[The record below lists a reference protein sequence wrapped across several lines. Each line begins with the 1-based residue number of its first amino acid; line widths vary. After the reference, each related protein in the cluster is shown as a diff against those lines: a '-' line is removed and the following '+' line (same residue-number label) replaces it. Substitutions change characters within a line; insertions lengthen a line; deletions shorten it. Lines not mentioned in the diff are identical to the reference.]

1 MPRTCV
7 RIAMR
12 AALATVAVLMPP
24 LVAEAAE
31 GRAIAFVHVSVVD
44 VSARTPAAALKRDQT
59 VIVTGRTIE
68 AVGEAARVVVPTG
81 AIVVEAAG
89 RYLIPG
95 LTDMHV
101 HTLIEGR
108 PEFAFPMFVANGVT
122 GVRDMGGSFS
132 ADVVRR
138 MRDDIEAG
146 RMIGPHLLAVPG
158 KILDGP
164 SPGERVAFTTVASAA
179 EGRRLV
185 AAAKAEGRD
194 FVKAYN
200 LLSRESYLAIVAEA
214 KGQHLP
220 VAGHVPFALTAKEV
234 SDIGQRTIEHAADFP
249 ISCSSQEEA
258 LRKRVSSEGATAANS
273 NWARARVEI
282 EASRTYDAAKASA
295 LFATFARN
303 GTWQC
308 PTLVLKEMSAAARLE
323 DLSGDPRLASIP
335 ASMRQRWMETFRD
348 LVAPIGQP
356 AERRLR
362 ADRTVEIVGAM
373 HRAGVRLLAGTDSP
387 PQPFLFPGFALH
399 DELALFVRAGLT
411 PLEALRTATADA
423 AEFLG
428 RSRSAGTVAA
438 GRSADL
444 VLLGANPLE
453 DIRNTRTIQA
463 VVLGGRYLDRSA
475 LDALLARTKTAA
487 GE

>member
-1 MPRTCV
+1 MGLGV
-7 RIAMR
+7 RVLIR
-12 AALATVAVLMPP
+12 ALVATALMSLLSLRADAAETEALAFL
-24 LVAEAAE
+24 
-31 GRAIAFVHVSVVD
+31 HVSVID
-44 VSARTPAAALKRDQT
+44 VSATSAAAALKRDQT
-59 VIVTGRTIE
+59 VIVTGRAIT
-68 AVGEAARVVVPTG
+68 AVGRAGRLPLPPG
-81 AIVVEAAG
+81 ATVIEAAG

-132 ADVVRR
+132 ADLVRR
-138 MRDDIEAG
+138 MREDIEAG
-146 RMIGPHLLAVPG
+146 RMTGPHLLAVPG

-164 SPGERVAFTTVASAA
+164 SPGERVAFEAVASAG

-185 AAAKAEGRD
+185 AAAKSEGRD

-200 LLSRESYLAIVAEA
+200 LLSREAYLAIVDEA
-214 KGQHLP
+214 QRQHLP
-220 VAGHVPFALTAKEV
+220 VAGHVPFALTAREI
-234 SDIGQRTIEHAADFP
+234 SDIGQKTIEHAADLP
-249 ISCSSQEEA
+249 ISCSREEEA
-258 LRKRVSSEGATAANS
+258 LRKRVATEGATAANS

-282 EASRTYDAAKASA
+282 EASRTYDPGKASA

-308 PTLVLKEMSAAARLE
+308 PTLVLKEMSAAARIE

-335 ASMRQRWMETFRD
+335 PSMRKRWMDTFHD
-348 LVAPIGQP
+348 LVAPIGEP

-362 ADRTVEIVGAM
+362 ADRTTEIVGAM
-373 HRAGVRLLAGTDSP
+373 HRAGVRILAGTDSP

-411 PLEALRTATADA
+411 PREALRTATVDA

-428 RSRSAGTVAA
+428 LSRSMGTVAA
-438 GRSADL
+438 GRRADL
-444 VLLGANPLE
+444 VLLRANPLE
-453 DIRNTRTIQA
+453 DIRNTRTIEA
-463 VVLGGRYLDRSA
+463 VVLGGRYLDRAA
-475 LDALLARTKTAA
+475 LDELLRPTR
-487 GE
+487 

>member
-1 MPRTCV
+1 MRLVVPALV
-7 RIAMR
+7 MMAGWLLPPVAAR
-12 AALATVAVLMPP
+12 AAQAQTV
-24 LVAEAAE
+24 
-31 GRAIAFVHVSVVD
+31 AFVHVNVVD
-44 VSARTPAAALKRDQT
+44 VSATTMAAALKRDQT
-59 VIVTGRTIE
+59 VLVVGRTIA
-68 AVGEAARVVVPTG
+68 AVGPTGRVALPTG
-81 AIVVEAAG
+81 AIVIEAAG
-89 RYLIPG
+89 QYLIPG

-108 PEFAFPMFVANGVT
+108 PEFAFPMFVASGVT

-138 MRDDIEAG
+138 IRDDIEAG
-146 RMIGPHLLAVPG
+146 RIVGPHLLAVPG

-164 SPGERVAFTTVASAA
+164 SSGERVAFATVPSAD

-185 AAAKAEGRD
+185 AAAKSEGRE

-200 LLSRESYLAIVAEA
+200 LLSREAYLAIVAEA
-214 KGQHLP
+214 KRQHMP

-234 SDIGQRTIEHAADFP
+234 SDVGQKTIEHAADLP
-249 ISCSSQEEA
+249 ISCSRDEQA
-258 LRKRVSSEGATAANS
+258 LRKRVASEGAAAANS

-295 LFATFARN
+295 LFHTFVRN

-308 PTLVLKEMSAAARLE
+308 PTLVLKEMSAAARVE
-323 DLSGDPRLASIP
+323 DLSDDVRLALIP
-335 ASMRQRWMETFRD
+335 PSMRSRWIDTFRD
-348 LVAPIGQP
+348 LVAPIGEP

-373 HRAGVRLLAGTDSP
+373 HRAGVRILAGTDSP

-411 PLEALRTATADA
+411 PLAALRTATTNA

-428 RSRSAGTVAA
+428 RSRLAGTVAA

-444 VLLGANPLE
+444 VLLRANPLE
-453 DIRNTRTIQA
+453 DIHNTRTIEA
-463 VVLGGRYLDRSA
+463 VVLGGRYLDRAA
-475 LDALLARTKTAA
+475 LDALLARTKRTA